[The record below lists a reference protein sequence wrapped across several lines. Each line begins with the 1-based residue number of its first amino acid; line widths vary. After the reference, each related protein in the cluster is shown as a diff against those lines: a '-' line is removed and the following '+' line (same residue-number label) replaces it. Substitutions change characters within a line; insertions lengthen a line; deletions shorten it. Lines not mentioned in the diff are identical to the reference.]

1 MRELTDHIV
10 PGDSANHQLKI
21 EVLDEPGAGNAN
33 HLYRISGFNSQ
44 SNPSDPWT
52 AKHGNPA
59 VDALR
64 LFQNG
69 PIKEVGVNG
78 TTHEAELAILID
90 RFEGFQDGPYA
101 CKENQMVLTLLE
113 DALMWMQKRIVAR
126 IARGVEGTH
135 EK

>member
-1 MRELTDHIV
+1 MRERTAHIV

-21 EVLDEPGAGNAN
+21 EVLDEPGPGNAN
-33 HLYRISGFNSQ
+33 HLYRISGFKSD

-52 AKHGNPA
+52 AKHGQPA

-78 TTHEAELAILID
+78 TTHEVELAILID
-90 RFEGFQDGPYA
+90 RFEGFQKGPYA
-101 CKENQMVLTLLE
+101 CRENAIVITKLQE
-113 DALMWMQKRIVAR
+113 ALMWMQRRTAAR

>member
-33 HLYRISGFNSQ
+33 HLYRISGFISS

-52 AKHGNPA
+52 AKHGVPA

-69 PIKEVGVNG
+69 PIGEVGVNG
-78 TTHEAELAILID
+78 TTHEAEAAILID
-90 RFEGFQDGPYA
+90 RFEGFQKGPYA
-101 CKENQMVLTLLE
+101 CEDNEEGLFHLRAFLE
-113 DALMWMQKRIVAR
+113 CCQRRTRAR
-126 IARGVEGTH
+126 MAREVEGTH